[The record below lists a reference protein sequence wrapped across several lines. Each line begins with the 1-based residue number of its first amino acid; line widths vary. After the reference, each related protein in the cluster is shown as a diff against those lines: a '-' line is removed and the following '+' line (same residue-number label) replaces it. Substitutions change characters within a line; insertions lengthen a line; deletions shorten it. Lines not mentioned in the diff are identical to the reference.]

1 MTDIMVWN
9 LLCLDDASFVIFADT
24 LPLSVFPATM
34 ARGAEQWPLAHAGSD
49 SQLRT
54 LIRAVIDAH
63 PSDEQH
69 FVEWK
74 ATLSLGKTGKE
85 HNNERGY
92 EIGMLR

>member
-1 MTDIMVWN
+1 MR
-9 LLCLDDASFVIFADT
+9 T
-24 LPLSVFPATM
+24 L
-34 ARGAEQWPLAHAGSD
+34 RSD

-54 LIRAVIDAH
+54 LIRAVIDVH

-74 ATLSLGKTGKE
+74 ATLSLGKTGKK
-85 HNNERGY
+85 HNDERGY